1 MATSTSNRHL
11 ISSASH
17 LWSLVHKPCFFD
29 ERTRPHSI
37 LEPRTPYR
45 SGSNIEAPPFHVR
58 FTPKTSLSMIW
69 MSSFVL
75 IADILLVRLS
85 GRSRPRTDRNPAQ
98 VPRPTFKAAPDRG
111 ASARQHCA
119 RLLLLPSGRVLPENV
134 RRQAAHQLA
143 PHRLDRSERRDPTGQ
158 ASIPPT

>member
-11 ISSASH
+11 ISSASR

-58 FTPKTSLSMIW
+58 FTPKTSL
-69 MSSFVL
+69 

-98 VPRPTFKAAPDRG
+98 VPRPMFKAAPDRG

-143 PHRLDRSERRDPTGQ
+143 RHRLDRSERRDPTGQ